1 MIRVTD
7 QAARHLHSLL
17 EAKGASPAD
26 KGLRLLVEKGGC
38 AGFQYSMKVD
48 EKHEGDLMV
57 THQGMMFM
65 VDAGSVS
72 FLNGCEI
79 DYVDS
84 LADSGFRIHNPNA
97 VRSCGC
103 GTSFEP
109 ATPAAST
116 APHAS
121 PEPEPATEPESC
133 LTKS

>member
-17 EAKGASPAD
+17 EAKGVSPAD

-48 EKHEGDLMV
+48 AKQEGDQMV

-65 VDAGSVS
+65 VDAGSVQ
-72 FLNGCEI
+72 LLDGCEI

-97 VRSCGC
+97 LRSCGC

-109 ATPAAST
+109 ATASSN
-116 APHAS
+116 APNAS
-121 PEPEPATEPESC
+121 PEPEPATEPETC